1 MTALDDIGFERYRPL
16 SRRGRRRRRFST
28 ASGGSA
34 GSCSPFA
41 YNADFRIYLR
51 AETLE
56 ELQFS
61 SIFTVVTDG
70 ASVLVA
76 LLAIAVVHRTTER
89 QGARAEQLRETSP
102 AETEGERGIFPP
114 PDERRRSEGDQVR

>member
-1 MTALDDIGFERYRPL
+1 MTTLDDIGFERYRPL
-16 SRRGRRRRRFST
+16 GPRARSGTHRSRHDDRRGCDRSPEW
-28 ASGGSA
+28 SA
-34 GSCSPFA
+34 RVRPATSVV
-41 YNADFRIYLR
+41 YLR

-89 QGARAEQLRETSP
+89 QEARVEQLRGTSP
-102 AETEGERGIFPP
+102 ADTEGESGIFPP
-114 PDERRRSEGDQVR
+114 PE